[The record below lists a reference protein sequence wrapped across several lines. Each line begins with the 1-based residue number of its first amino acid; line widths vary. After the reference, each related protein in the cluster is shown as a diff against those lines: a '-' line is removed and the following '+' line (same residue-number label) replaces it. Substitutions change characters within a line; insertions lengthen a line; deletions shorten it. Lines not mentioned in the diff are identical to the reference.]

1 MAKTAF
7 KTVAEY
13 IASKPKQ
20 VQPLL
25 KRVRSA
31 IRKAVPDAEEG
42 ISYQIAGYKL
52 NGVPLLYFAAWKQ
65 HFSLYPANDAMV
77 EYFKDE
83 LAGYERSKG
92 TLRFPFS
99 EPVPVPLLEKLAK
112 FRAKQL
118 SDLEKGRGRKKGRE
132 AQLARVRKI
141 CATMPSVSEK
151 LSHGAPTFFVQ
162 KDKGVFTV
170 FADNHHED
178 GHLAVW
184 LPAPVG
190 LQSALIEEAPET
202 YFKPPYV
209 GAGGWIGIELDQVR
223 DETLEIHVRKAWE
236 LAAVRRKSQP
246 R

>member
-25 KRVRSA
+25 KLVRSA

-92 TLRFPFS
+92 TLRIPFS
-99 EPVPVPLLEKLAK
+99 GTVNVRLIERLAK
-112 FRAKQL
+112 FRAKQIT
-118 SDLEKGRGRKKGRE
+118 DREKGRGRKKGRE
-132 AQLARVRKI
+132 AQLERVRRI

-170 FADNHHED
+170 FSDNHHDD

-209 GAGGWIGIELDQVR
+209 GAGGWIGIELDQVG